1 MGVLFTPGRASHR
14 EFAGAI
20 RRREHGRRQGQLPR
34 FLLQGHLQPAQGAVQ
49 LPLRHLQVLP
59 LPLLLLL
66 QEAQVRGRAG
76 RRRCLP
82 SGCNTLVPALASRN
96 TQHTPPARSTA
107 CSIGAPDWE
116 SDCMCRHSTSILTR
130 CIGGSYSRIE
140 EGQARSSLALREQA
154 RQGVRQLCNA
164 LALTLATLPPSLLR
178 RRRLLQQPTTSRR
191 RRPGRR
197 HLPQFRRGLRY
208 WTRPQRRPR
217 PFRRWR

>member
-1 MGVLFTPGRASHR
+1 MGGRVVHTWTCVPSRVRGGDPSARAWAKTRATASVPAARASATCSR
-14 EFAGAI
+14 GCATASAASASASAASAPAAA
-20 RRREHGRRQGQLPR
+20 RSASQRQSR
-34 FLLQGHLQPAQGAVQ
+34 TPAVPTVWMQ
-49 LPLRHLQVLP
+49 HSS
-59 LPLLLLL
+59 
-66 QEAQVRGRAG
+66 
-76 RRRCLP
+76 P
-82 SGCNTLVPALASRN
+82 STRVEKHAAHASR
-96 TQHTPPARSTA
+96 TTDRMLHRRTRLGVRLHVS
-107 CSIGAPDWE
+107 SL
-116 SDCMCRHSTSILTR
+116 TSILTR

-140 EGQARSSLALREQA
+140 EGQARSSLAPREQA

-164 LALTLATLPPSLLR
+164 LALTLATLPPSL